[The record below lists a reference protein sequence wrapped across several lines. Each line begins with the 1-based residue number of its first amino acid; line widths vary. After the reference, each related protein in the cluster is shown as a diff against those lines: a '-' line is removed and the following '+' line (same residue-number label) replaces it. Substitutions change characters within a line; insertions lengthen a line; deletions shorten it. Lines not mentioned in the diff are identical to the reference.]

1 MSNQSGIGIKR
12 EGSKHTIMIRDV
24 DEELYIALW
33 NLRRHLKAKDWKDML
48 RKIIELWREEW
59 RWM

>member
-1 MSNQSGIGIKR
+1 
-12 EGSKHTIMIRDV
+12 MIRDV

-48 RKIIELWREEW
+48 RKIVELWREEW